1 MSLWDR
7 LDKDLMDAMRNRD
20 VLRRSVLRLL
30 RSAIQNEE
38 IGTQETLDDDGVVG
52 VLVRQAQ
59 QRRESIEAFA
69 KGGRQDLVEKE
80 KSELAVILEYL
91 PKQMSSEEITKML
104 QQAIDEVGATGPQD
118 MGKLMG
124 RVMPQMRGKAEGR
137 EVSSIASK
145 LLNTLAGS

>member
-1 MSLWDR
+1 MSLRNR
-7 LDKDLMDAMRNRD
+7 LDEDLMDAMRSRD

-38 IGTQETLDDDGVVG
+38 IEKQAALDDDAVVG
-52 VLVRQAQ
+52 VLARQAQ

-80 KSELAVILEYL
+80 KSELALILEYL
-91 PKQMSSEEITKML
+91 PEQMSIEEITRMV

-118 MGKLMG
+118 IGKLMG
-124 RVMPQMRGKAEGR
+124 MVMPQVRGKAEGR

-145 LLNTLAGS
+145 LLKTLAGS

>member
-1 MSLWDR
+1 MSLRDR
-7 LDKDLMDAMRNRD
+7 LDQDLKDAMRNRD
-20 VLRRSVLRLL
+20 VLRRSVLRFL

-52 VLVRQAQ
+52 ALARQAQ
-59 QRRESIEAFA
+59 QRRESIDAFT
-69 KGGRQDLVEKE
+69 KGDRQDLVEKE
-80 KSELAVILEYL
+80 KSELAILLEYL
-91 PKQMSSEEITKML
+91 PKQMSSEEITEML

-124 RVMPQMRGKAEGR
+124 RVMPQMKGKAEGR
-137 EVSSIASK
+137 EASSIASK

>member
-1 MSLWDR
+1 MSLRNR
-7 LDKDLMDAMRNRD
+7 LDEDLMDAMRSRD

-38 IGTQETLDDDGVVG
+38 IEKQAALDDDAVVG
-52 VLVRQAQ
+52 VLARQAQ

-80 KSELAVILEYL
+80 KSELALILEYL
-91 PKQMSSEEITKML
+91 PEQMSIEEITRMV

-118 MGKLMG
+118 IGKLMG
-124 RVMPQMRGKAEGR
+124 MVMPQVRGKAESR

-145 LLNTLAGS
+145 LLKTLAGS

>member
-1 MSLWDR
+1 MSLRNRMD
-7 LDKDLMDAMRNRD
+7 LDLKDAMRSRD
-20 VLRRSVLRLL
+20 VLRRSVIRFL

-38 IGTQETLDDDGVVG
+38 IETQEALDDDGVIG
-52 VLVRQAQ
+52 VLARQAQ
-59 QRRESIEAFA
+59 QRRESIDAFA
-69 KGGRQDLVEKE
+69 EGDRQDLVEKE

-91 PKQMSSEEITKML
+91 PERMSSEEITEML

-124 RVMPQMRGKAEGR
+124 NVMPQMRGKAEGR

-145 LLNTLAGS
+145 LLSALTGS